1 MESTLSLIG
10 HAKRFWRLH
19 GLFLGALSMSV
30 FALGCA
36 VQEPAF
42 YEGTWVVT
50 KAYQP
55 GVSAHS
61 KKEAEHF
68 LGSSII
74 YTPQSAKLDQ
84 HVCESPIYKS
94 EKLKV
99 DDFQFNY
106 QVSVQELGFS
116 NDSVTQV
123 SLTCEDGESSLGS
136 LMLFQENTN
145 AYTLVD
151 GTFFK
156 LEKTL

>member
-1 MESTLSLIG
+1 MSLVG

-19 GLFLGALSMSV
+19 GLVLGALSVSV
-30 FALGCA
+30 LALGCA

-55 GVSAHS
+55 GISAHS
-61 KKEAEHF
+61 KEQAAHF
-68 LGSSII
+68 LGSSVT

-84 HVCESPIYKS
+84 HVCQSPVYKS

-99 DDFQFNY
+99 DDFQSSY
-106 QVSVQELGFS
+106 KVSIQELGFS
-116 NDSVTQV
+116 NDRVTQV
-123 SLTCEDGESSLGS
+123 TLTCEDGEFSLGS
-136 LMLFQENTN
+136 LMLFQENTH